1 MDTPLIQKTNEPL
14 SRYLRLFIFCDFILL
29 SIVMSGDNGVLSS
42 SKKIIREDLGLDEKL
57 YGVFSSIPSIGRI
70 AGSFIFM
77 YLLSFDNRKLIT
89 VICLTINGSLFF
101 VYYLT
106 RNKWILFCVRAL
118 IGTVRIFPHIYIPV
132 WVDQFGIK
140 KLKTM
145 FMTIINIT
153 SPLGQTVGYILG
165 NIRKK
170 EEWYIN
176 YCYVG
181 GLILIISCGI
191 FFSPSKY
198 FSAKYNWI
206 GYKNEDNDNIIAE
219 SKNWK
224 LISYFENGEFHK
236 KEKKHGSMLVLLKK
250 PVYILSAYT
259 KSNIFFIFQIIH
271 LNISGHA
278 EDGLGISQE
287 NQITTITPFYSAA
300 STLGPVIGGMTG
312 GSIVSYFGGYEKK
325 NSAYCLAI
333 FASLTLIGAILT
345 AYSTY
350 YVFLGI
356 GLFVF
361 FFFAS
366 AFLPIIGGYVVNS
379 IPKEHKGAGS
389 SLNLLL
395 TNLGG
400 NLPGPIVFGFLNDFF
415 KAKGMYSA
423 AWKIVIHYYV
433 IGLLTA
439 FGAAYFRFKELSKIE
454 RGVGEDGYSVDR
466 RVKGEPGEFG
476 AAKELK
482 EISLKV

>member
-1 MDTPLIQKTNEPL
+1 
-14 SRYLRLFIFCDFILL
+14 
-29 SIVMSGDNGVLSS
+29 
-42 SKKIIREDLGLDEKL
+42 
-57 YGVFSSIPSIGRI
+57 
-70 AGSFIFM
+70 
-77 YLLSFDNRKLIT
+77 
-89 VICLTINGSLFF
+89 
-101 VYYLT
+101 
-106 RNKWILFCVRAL
+106 
-118 IGTVRIFPHIYIPV
+118 
-132 WVDQFGIK
+132 
-140 KLKTM
+140 
-145 FMTIINIT
+145 
-153 SPLGQTVGYILG
+153 
-165 NIRKK
+165 
-170 EEWYIN
+170 
-176 YCYVG
+176 
-181 GLILIISCGI
+181 
-191 FFSPSKY
+191 
-198 FSAKYNWI
+198 
-206 GYKNEDNDNIIAE
+206 
-219 SKNWK
+219 
-224 LISYFENGEFHK
+224 
-236 KEKKHGSMLVLLKK
+236 MLVLLKK

-454 RGVGEDGYSVDR
+454 RGVGEDGYSVDSR
-466 RVKGEPGEFG
+466 KSFNYHIFNFIFSIINFRNK
-476 AAKELK
+476 
-482 EISLKV
+482 